1 MRNIILVAVL
11 GFVVGC
17 ASDGSY
23 VDSDVTV
30 TFPSGKPN
38 TDFIYD

>member
-1 MRNIILVAVL
+1 MRMIALVAVFGL
-11 GFVVGC
+11 IVGC

-30 TFPSGKPN
+30 TFPNNKPN